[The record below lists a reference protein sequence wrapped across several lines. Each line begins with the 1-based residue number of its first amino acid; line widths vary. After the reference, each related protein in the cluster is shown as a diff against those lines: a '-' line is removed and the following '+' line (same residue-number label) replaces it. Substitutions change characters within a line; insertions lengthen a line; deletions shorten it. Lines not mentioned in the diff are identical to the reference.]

1 MNANTLKTPQ
11 MDQSAGP
18 KSSPTVNITSS
29 QPSLKP
35 MQRVGGNSVLPKPQ
49 VANGASGLA
58 HPGGTADAMGAQDA
72 MQRNMGH
79 FHPSQFP
86 APQPM
91 MNEQF
96 QGMPLIPGGMPAKK
110 LGEWAYRKE
119 AIGINLMP
127 IVRGAGRLA
136 KGLFKS
142 APKAIA
148 PEAETLGSA
157 AARTVA
163 HEAGPVENTLIK
175 NVKSYVPHG
184 DPIPVNP
191 PAPPPPPPMKG
202 PAPPPPPRMKA
213 PNGGYYNSDMQYA
226 ISRGKMQRIPGN
238 DMPPGVKGPASY
250 PSEGYASGPSVVQGT
265 IRPGRSPAQAAPSS
279 IASPTPSPVGG
290 GQVYAGLGAEGGS
303 SATNPALKSTSR
315 GTKIQG
321 QPYTTQST
329 GVGIGGSVE
338 TPPIASELGDAAG
351 KGVAN
356 AAPAPKV
363 PGTSLVP
370 YKPPVA
376 PVATDLGTAAANGA
390 GQAADAAAPSFK
402 RKALQGAAAGA
413 GIAAPVLGTAAAVS
427 ANGTENPASP
437 AAPQAQP
444 APTPQ
449 QPQATQPQ
457 APSQQTRPVVD
468 DRSWWQK
475 ITGQGTDELEA
486 KYRKQYFESLREN
499 LKKDFHGTINGDPE
513 IKKTY
518 EELMNN
524 PEVRKDIASN
534 MGPMG
539 QIYNMFTSL
548 DPMLQVGLSAA
559 LLMAVGGLFGGQSG
573 AVAGGLTG
581 GIGALILQNLP
592 AIMAKLK
599 EIPVGTA
606 DPVHTGAQSGAAP
619 PQGMADSLKV
629 RSEIAPPTAS
639 PAALAPAA

>member
-1 MNANTLKTPQ
+1 MNTNTLKTPQ

-18 KSSPTVNITSS
+18 ESSPTINIASS

-58 HPGGTADAMGAQDA
+58 HPGGTADTMGAQDA

-110 LGEWAYRKE
+110 MGEWAYHKE

-127 IVRGAGRLA
+127 IARGAGRLA
-136 KGLFKS
+136 KGFFKA

-148 PEAETLGSA
+148 PEAEALGSA
-157 AARTVA
+157 AAKTVA

-191 PAPPPPPPMKG
+191 PAPPAPPPMKG
-202 PAPPPPPRMKA
+202 P
-213 PNGGYYNSDMQYA
+213 GGGS
-226 ISRGKMQRIPGN
+226 I
-238 DMPPGVKGPASY
+238 
-250 PSEGYASGPSVVQGT
+250 GT
-265 IRPGRSPAQAAPSS
+265 TSSSIVSPA
-279 IASPTPSPVGG
+279 PSPISG

-376 PVATDLGTAAANGA
+376 PVATELGTTAANGA
-390 GQAADAAAPSFK
+390 GQAADAAAPSFA
-402 RKALQGAAAGA
+402 RKALKGGLIGT
-413 GIAAPVLGTAAAVS
+413 GIATPVLGTAAAVS
-427 ANGTENPASP
+427 ANGTENPASS
-437 AAPQAQP
+437 AAPQASP
-444 APTPQ
+444 AAPPAVSQASPSVSSPQ
-449 QPQATQPQ
+449 QPQVAQPTGS
-457 APSQQTRPVVD
+457 SQKVQQPIVD

-475 ITGQGTDELEA
+475 ITGQGVDELEA
-486 KYRKQYFESLREN
+486 KYRKQYFDGLREN

-573 AVAGGLTG
+573 AITGGLTG

-599 EIPVGTA
+599 EIPAGTA
-606 DPVHTGAQSGAAP
+606 DPVHAGAQSAAAP
-619 PQGMADSLKV
+619 PQGMADSLKA
-629 RSEIAPPTAS
+629 RSEITPPTAS